1 MIETFSKKLH
11 QKIMVAKE
19 NLVHLLFPDLCLVC
33 EREIPRNQQK
43 ICSFCETEL
52 PFTHFTQS
60 NDKSPLEQLFWGRV
74 QIEHVYSWLTY
85 QRETSTQ
92 TLLHQIKYKDK
103 PQLAQTMG
111 EKLGQQLKHFDWI
124 NEVEAFIPVP
134 IHPKKRFIRGYNQS
148 EELVKGLTAALNIP
162 MDTHFIQRSLHT
174 ESQTKKGRFGR
185 WDNIE
190 GAFRRTNDQKTYQN
204 IAIVDDV
211 ITTGATLERIVQQI
225 HEKNPDL
232 RVSLISLAF
241 AQ

>member
-1 MIETFSKKLH
+1 MRETFYKKLTH
-11 QKIMVAKE
+11 KIVEAKE
-19 NLVHLLFPDLCLVC
+19 SLVHLLFPDLCLVC
-33 EREIPRNQQK
+33 EREIPQNQQK

-74 QIEHVYSWLTY
+74 RIEHVYSWLTY

-111 EKLGQQLKHFDWI
+111 EKLGRQLEHFDWI
-124 NEVEAFIPVP
+124 KEVEAFIPVP

-148 EELVKGLTAALNIP
+148 EELVKGLTSVLNIP
-162 MDTHFIQRSLHT
+162 MDTDFIQRSLHT

-185 WDNIE
+185 WDNID
-190 GAFRRTNDQKTYQN
+190 GAFRRTNANKTYQH